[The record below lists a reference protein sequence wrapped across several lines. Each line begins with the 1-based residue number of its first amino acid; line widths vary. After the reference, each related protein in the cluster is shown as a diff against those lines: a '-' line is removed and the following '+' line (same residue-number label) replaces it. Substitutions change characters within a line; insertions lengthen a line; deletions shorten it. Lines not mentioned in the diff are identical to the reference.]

1 MGQQLTVRLPA
12 NLAEQ
17 LERTAKRMRRNR
29 SDVVR
34 LALEEYLAAPTEERP
49 IERLRDLLGQVES
62 GLPDLGER
70 HREYL
75 VKRMRTAEL
84 RGANLTPPR
93 GRHAR

>member
-12 NLAEQ
+12 ALAEQ
-17 LERTAKRMRRNR
+17 LDRTAKSMRRKR

-34 LALEEYLAAPTEERP
+34 LALEEYLAVPSGERP

-75 VKRMRTAEL
+75 IKRIRPAEL
-84 RGANLTPPR
+84 HEANVASPR
-93 GRHAR
+93 GRRGR